1 MDKSTVIEGI
11 RVMLFNL
18 LYETA
23 WMSNDEVFYWY
34 VEDLKQYG
42 IICDDVIKMNGVM
55 YLHFTPD
62 GTRAAEGY
70 EYKTSVRY
78 QEHTFDVY
86 AKNGLF
92 EPEDILVVTVK

>member
-1 MDKSTVIEGI
+1 MDKNTVTEGI
-11 RVMLFNL
+11 RTMLWNII
-18 LYETA
+18 YESA
-23 WMSNDEVFYWY
+23 WMDHEEIFYWY
-34 VEDLKQYG
+34 VEDLKLYG

-78 QEHTFDVY
+78 QEHTFDIF
-86 AKNGLF
+86 AKNEMF
-92 EPEDILVVTVK
+92 EPEDIIVVLVK